1 MLETMLAADYPS
13 FFSVLWTMFIFFLF
27 VIWIWILITV
37 FADIFRRKDIGGGM
51 KAIWIIF
58 VIVLPYLG
66 VLVYLI
72 ANHDG
77 MADRNLAQM
86 QKQQSAADDYIRSV
100 AGGAAA
106 EIEKAKG
113 LLDSG
118 AITQA
123 EFDAIKAKALAS
135 G

>member
-1 MLETMLAADYPS
+1 VLAADYP
-13 FFSVLWTMFIFFLF
+13 FLDILWTMFIFFLF

-37 FADIFRRKDIGGGM
+37 FTDVFRRKDIGGGS
-51 KAIWIIF
+51 KTLWIIF
-58 VIVLPYLG
+58 VILLPYLG
-66 VLVYLI
+66 VFVYLI

-77 MADRNLAQM
+77 MADRNIQRM
-86 QKQQSAADDYIRSV
+86 QQQQQQTDAYIQSV
-100 AGGAAA
+100 AGSGGSAA

-123 EFDAIKAKALAS
+123 EFESMKAKALAAS
-135 G
+135 

>member
-1 MLETMLAADYPS
+1 MLAADYPFLDIFWS
-13 FFSVLWTMFIFFLF
+13 MFIFFLF

-37 FADIFRRKDIGGGM
+37 FADIFRRKDVGGGS
-51 KAIWIIF
+51 KALWIIF

-77 MADRNLAQM
+77 MADRNVKQIQAQQEQM
-86 QKQQSAADDYIRSV
+86 DAYVRSV
-100 AGGAAA
+100 ASGGGGAAA

-123 EFDAIKAKALAS
+123 EFDSIKAKALAQA
-135 G
+135 

>member
-1 MLETMLAADYPS
+1 LLAADYPFLDIFWS
-13 FFSVLWTMFIFFLF
+13 MFIFFLF

-37 FADIFRRKDIGGGM
+37 FADIFRRKDIGGGS
-51 KAIWIIF
+51 KALWIIF

-66 VLVYLI
+66 VLIYLI

-77 MADRNLAQM
+77 MADRNVKQIQAQ
-86 QKQQSAADDYIRSV
+86 QAATDDYIRSV

-123 EFDAIKAKALAS
+123 EFDSLKAKALAQA
-135 G
+135 

>member
-1 MLETMLAADYPS
+1 MLAADYP
-13 FFSVLWTMFIFFLF
+13 FLDILWTMFIFFLF

-37 FADIFRRKDIGGGM
+37 FTDVFRRKDIGGGS
-51 KAIWIIF
+51 KALWIIF
-58 VIVLPYLG
+58 VILLPYLG

-77 MADRNLAQM
+77 MADRNIQRM
-86 QKQQSAADDYIRSV
+86 QQQQQQTDAYIQSV
-100 AGGAAA
+100 AGSGGSAA

-123 EFDAIKAKALAS
+123 EFDTLKQKALA

>member
-1 MLETMLAADYPS
+1 MLAADYP
-13 FFSVLWTMFIFFLF
+13 FLDVLWTMFIFFLF

-37 FADIFRRKDIGGGM
+37 FVDIFRRKDASGFT
-51 KAIWIIF
+51 KAAWIVF
-58 VIVLPYLG
+58 VIILPYLG
-66 VLVYLI
+66 VLIYLI

-86 QKQQSAADDYIRSV
+86 QQQKAQQDDYIRSV
-100 AGGAAA
+100 SGGAAG

-123 EFDAIKAKALAS
+123 EFDSIKAKALAS

>member
-1 MLETMLAADYPS
+1 VLASDYP
-13 FFSVLWTMFIFFLF
+13 FLDILWTMFIFFLF

-37 FADIFRRKDIGGGM
+37 FVDIFRRKDTSGFS
-51 KAIWIIF
+51 KAAWIIF
-58 VIVLPYLG
+58 VILLPYLG
-66 VLVYLI
+66 VLIYLI

-77 MADRNLAQM
+77 MADRNLAAAQA
-86 QKQQSAADDYIRSV
+86 QKAATDDYIRSV
-100 AGGAAA
+100 SGGAAG

-123 EFDAIKAKALAS
+123 EFDSIKAKALAS

>member
-1 MLETMLAADYPS
+1 MLAADYP
-13 FFSVLWTMFIFFLF
+13 FLDILWTMFIFFLF
-27 VIWIWILITV
+27 IIWIWILITV
-37 FADIFRRKDIGGGM
+37 FVDIFRRKDTSGFS
-51 KAIWIIF
+51 KALWIIF
-58 VIVLPYLG
+58 VILLPYLG
-66 VLVYLI
+66 VLIYLI

-86 QKQQSAADDYIRSV
+86 QQQRAATDDYIRSV
-100 AGGAAA
+100 GGGAAG

-123 EFDAIKAKALAS
+123 EFDSIKAKALAAS
-135 G
+135 

>member
-1 MLETMLAADYPS
+1 MLAADYP
-13 FFSVLWTMFIFFLF
+13 FLDILWTMFIFFLF
-27 VIWIWILITV
+27 IIWIWILITV

-77 MADRNLAQM
+77 MADRNIQQI
-86 QKQQSAADDYIRSV
+86 QKQQEATDAYIKSV

-123 EFDAIKAKALAS
+123 EFDAIKQKALAA